1 MTQASTHN
9 DNSHGAGHGHDD
21 NEPHVLPLSTYFG
34 VWLALVVLTVV
45 TVAVSRF
52 DFGSGNTIIAMAV
65 ATTKAT
71 LVALFFMHLLY
82 DNKLNLVILLT
93 SLLFVAIFFAP
104 VLVDLGSRGLIEPMK
119 TRAGYKLATTAP
131 STGPSKE
138 AQEAIAAAAKHDIQL
153 PAPPAPVI
161 PAAPAPAAPAAPVP
175 AVGTPA
181 AGAVTAPVGVAPAA
195 APAAAP
201 AHH

>member
-1 MTQASTHN
+1 
-9 DNSHGAGHGHDD
+9 
-21 NEPHVLPLSTYFG
+21 
-34 VWLALVVLTVV
+34 
-45 TVAVSRF
+45 
-52 DFGSGNTIIAMAV
+52 
-65 ATTKAT
+65 
-71 LVALFFMHLLY
+71 VALFFMHLLY

-161 PAAPAPAAPAAPVP
+161 PAAPAPAAPVP
-175 AVGTPA
+175 AAGTPA
-181 AGAVTAPVGVAPAA
+181 TGAVTAPVGVAPAA

>member
-9 DNSHGAGHGHDD
+9 DNSHGSGHGHDD

-52 DFGSGNTIIAMAV
+52 DFGAGNTIIAMAV

-93 SLLFVAIFFAP
+93 SLLFVAVFFAP

-131 STGPSKE
+131 STGPSKA
-138 AQEAIAAAAKHDIQL
+138 AQEAIEAAAKHDIQL
-153 PAPPAPVI
+153 PAPPT
-161 PAAPAPAAPAAPVP
+161 PAPAAPATGVPVP
-175 AVGTPA
+175 
-181 AGAVTAPVGVAPAA
+181 GAVTAPVGA
-195 APAAAP
+195 APAAAAPAPAAAAPAVAP